1 MNRNIRR
8 IPRNPELFNSP
19 YGNISGFQATETSI
33 KRSPGHMPPTCG
45 QTLPQKVTALEN
57 EVADINCVLAEQTH
71 ELNNHETRLQQLES
85 HMILRPQPLPCL
97 PQPYPQPLPC
107 LPQSYPQP
115 LPCLPQP
122 CSQPCPPS
130 CSSYY
135 SPCPPPCPP
144 PCHSSHSSNP
154 CKCEEKEEKKK
165 DECCPEKKYE
175 PYARNIIFEYKKT
188 YARAADGILYLD
200 VVDPNEINPTSNVNK
215 LPISICNADPC
226 FSIADEIIP
235 LDSGVAFLLP
245 FDSFIYQISFS
256 AELKINT
263 ESAGVVTPLGSIYYL
278 SNSNNPTSQPAIA
291 RVIVYQLNQTNTIV
305 DINIANQIS
314 FTWNNIDYDPASP
327 NTPPGNFMIFQ
338 DLSIPGQND
347 TYYKTHST
355 HHSSVF
361 NISPILD
368 SNGLPFGRR
377 LVSIVVTRGFSF
389 NKANMTIVRL
399 PI

>member
-85 HMILRPQPLPCL
+85 HMILR
-97 PQPYPQPLPC
+97 
-107 LPQSYPQP
+107 PQP

-291 RVIVYQLNQTNTIV
+291 RVIVYQLN
-305 DINIANQIS
+305 
-314 FTWNNIDYDPASP
+314 
-327 NTPPGNFMIFQ
+327 
-338 DLSIPGQND
+338 
-347 TYYKTHST
+347 
-355 HHSSVF
+355 
-361 NISPILD
+361 
-368 SNGLPFGRR
+368 
-377 LVSIVVTRGFSF
+377 
-389 NKANMTIVRL
+389 
-399 PI
+399 